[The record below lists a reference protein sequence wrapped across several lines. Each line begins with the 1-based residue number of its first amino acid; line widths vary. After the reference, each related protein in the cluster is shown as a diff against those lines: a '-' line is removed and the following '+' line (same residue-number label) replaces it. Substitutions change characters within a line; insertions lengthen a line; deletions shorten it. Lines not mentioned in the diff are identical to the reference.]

1 MLVRNERYGKM
12 SIYLDNAATTKPCGE
27 AVSAAVDAM
36 TENYGNPSSLHRAG
50 LDAQLAVDRARK
62 AIAASIGA
70 DSSEIY
76 FTSGATESNNLAL
89 RGISAAYGRKRRKI
103 VISSVE
109 HASVDETASALEKN
123 GFEIVRISPR
133 DDGRFY
139 ADDFISACDEN
150 TCLVSMML
158 VNNETGYI
166 MPVRETFMAVK
177 RSYPEIITHCDC
189 VQGYMKLPIKAASLG
204 ADLISLSAHKIHGV
218 KGVGAI
224 YIKKGVRV
232 IPIVTGG
239 KQEKGIRSGTESVP
253 LIAAFGAA
261 VDKFRP
267 TIAERY
273 ERVSQLKS
281 HLLGK
286 MGGIENVAVN
296 SPSDGSPYVINIS
309 AVGKR
314 SEIMLHFL
322 ESKGIYVSSGSACSK
337 GQQSGVLGEFGI
349 SGKRADGAVRISI
362 TAQTTEEELD
372 EFVEALAEGMT
383 KIRG

>member
-1 MLVRNERYGKM
+1 M

-50 LDAQLAVDRARK
+50 LDAQLAVDKARK

-89 RGISAAYGRKRRKI
+89 RGISAAYGRKRRKL

-177 RSYPEIITHCDC
+177 RSFPEIITHCDC

-281 HLLGK
+281 HLLEK
-286 MGGIENVAVN
+286 IGGIENVAVN

-372 EFVEALAEGMT
+372 EFAEALAEGMT

>member
-1 MLVRNERYGKM
+1 M

-62 AIAASIGA
+62 AIAASIGV

-89 RGISAAYGRKRRKI
+89 RGISAAYGRKRRKL

-177 RSYPEIITHCDC
+177 RSFPEIITHCDC

-273 ERVSQLKS
+273 ERVSQLKA

-286 MGGIENVAVN
+286 IGGIENVAVN
-296 SPSDGSPYVINIS
+296 SLSDGSPYVINIS

-372 EFVEALAEGMT
+372 EFAEALAEGMT

>member
-1 MLVRNERYGKM
+1 M

-27 AVSAAVDAM
+27 AVNAAVDAM

-177 RSYPEIITHCDC
+177 RSYTEIITHCDC

-232 IPIVTGG
+232 IPIVMGG

-273 ERVSQLKS
+273 ERVSQLKA
-281 HLLGK
+281 HLLEK
-286 MGGIENVAVN
+286 IGGIENVTVN

-362 TAQTTEEELD
+362 TAQTTEGELD
-372 EFVEALAEGMT
+372 EFAEALAEGMT

>member
-1 MLVRNERYGKM
+1 M

-89 RGISAAYGRKRRKI
+89 RGISAAYGRKRRKL

-177 RSYPEIITHCDC
+177 RSFPEIITHCDC
-189 VQGYMKLPIKAASLG
+189 VQGYMKLLIKAASLG

-273 ERVSQLKS
+273 ERVSQLKA

-372 EFVEALAEGMT
+372 EFAEALAEGMT